1 MDVLAFNGPLAL
13 FLQGMAFVLVVG
25 ALFMIVHALGRTRER
40 WRAPWT
46 RWLWVFVGIAYV
58 VILAAAFILSLMDG
72 VDTTLVDA
80 VITMYGFVFIIAL
93 VVEVAYLL
101 RVVFPA
107 PGRKAP
113 CPPAEAPTHERVA
126 SEDSTVIAVEEPFAD
141 LGESAS
147 DTFTEE

>member
-25 ALFMIVHALGRTRER
+25 ALFMIVHALGRPRER

-46 RWLWVFVGIAYV
+46 RWLWVVLGIGYV
-58 VILAAAFILSLMDG
+58 VVLAAAFILSLMDG

-80 VITMYGFVFIIAL
+80 VITAYGFGFIIAL
-93 VVEVAYLL
+93 VAEVAYLL

-107 PGRKAP
+107 RREVP
-113 CPPAEAPTHERVA
+113 CPSVEAAAEMEDATTITPEAPWA
-126 SEDSTVIAVEEPFAD
+126 NS
-141 LGESAS
+141 GESTS
-147 DTFTEE
+147 DTFTKE